1 MLCWLLTLVQVA
13 AGAALTTEAP
23 KLTFSEPRLVMEL
36 DAGKLK
42 GTVSRL
48 SWMGPEERLYL
59 RVSEMDRWN
68 NERAKHYLLP
78 LAGGEPAAT
87 DGEPAGASS
96 YWAWKSAP
104 VAPGIPGLRFD
115 VSSQQENKTA
125 TGSTKEAPGVPNP
138 FRSDPTSSQIA
149 ADVASMQR
157 VTTTTLRLKG
167 ELVAEAKNE
176 PLSPGLTFG
185 WGPSPSGLLAYTDSK
200 KRLAVIDRE
209 GKKVEVAA
217 TTEVVL
223 PAWSPD
229 GKRIAY
235 LQKKGGKKYAL
246 MIVDVR

>member
-1 MLCWLLTLVQVA
+1 MLFWLLTLVQVA

-23 KLTFSEPRLVMEL
+23 KLTFSEARLVMEF

-42 GTVSRL
+42 GQVRRL
-48 SWMGPEERLYL
+48 SWGGPEGQLYL

-68 NERAKHYLLP
+68 NERAKHYMLSLT
-78 LAGGEPAAT
+78 GGEPGPT

-96 YWAWKSAP
+96 YWIWKSGPA
-104 VAPGIPGLRFD
+104 APGVPGLRFD

-138 FRSDPTSSQIA
+138 FRSDPTSSQIQ

-167 ELVAEAKNE
+167 ELIVEAKNE
-176 PLSPGLTFG
+176 PLAPGLTFG
-185 WGPSPSGLLAYTDSK
+185 WGPSPSGLLAFADSK
-200 KRLAVIDRE
+200 KRLAIIDRE
-209 GKKVEVAA
+209 GKTVEVGG
-217 TTEVVL
+217 TSDVLL

-235 LQKKGGKKYAL
+235 LEKKGGKKYAL
-246 MIVDVR
+246 MIVDVQ

>member
-1 MLCWLLTLVQVA
+1 MFLSLLALIQVA
-13 AGAALTTEAP
+13 GGAALTAEAP
-23 KLTFSEPRLVMEL
+23 KLAFSEPRAVVEF

-42 GTVSRL
+42 GQVRRL
-48 SWMGPEERLYL
+48 SWGGPEGQLYL

-78 LAGGEPAAT
+78 LAGGEPTAT

-96 YWAWKSAP
+96 YWVWKSGPA
-104 VAPGIPGLRFD
+104 APGVPGLRFD

-138 FRSDPTSSQIA
+138 FRSDPTSSQVQ
-149 ADVASMQR
+149 ADVSSMQR

-167 ELVAEAKNE
+167 ELIVEAKNE
-176 PLSPGLTFG
+176 PLAPGLSFG
-185 WGPSPSGLLAYTDSK
+185 WGPSPSGLLAFADSK
-200 KRLAVIDRE
+200 KRLAVVDRE
-209 GKKVEVAA
+209 GKKVEVPG
-217 TTEVVL
+217 TSDVLL

-246 MIVDVR
+246 MVVDVQ